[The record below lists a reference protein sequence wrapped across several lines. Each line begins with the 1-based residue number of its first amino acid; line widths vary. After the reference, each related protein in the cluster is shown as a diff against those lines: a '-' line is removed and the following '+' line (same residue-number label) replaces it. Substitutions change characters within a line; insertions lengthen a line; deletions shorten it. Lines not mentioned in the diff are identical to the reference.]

1 MIVTEKR
8 EDASPILDQKVEPDS
23 PIKEWLVD
31 YSGRKYQAEIAKF
44 KTETGKD
51 FDWNGDVTV
60 EIIIETL
67 ATEFPEF
74 VMALAEE
81 NFIRGYQQALY
92 DVDNGAPSGFL
103 SQFGRVQ
110 TDTQSEEQE

>member
-23 PIKEWLVD
+23 PLKEWLVK
-31 YSGRKYQAEIAKF
+31 YSGMKYKAELARF
-44 KTETGKD
+44 RAETGKD

-60 EIIIETL
+60 EIIVETM
-67 ATEFPEF
+67 ANEFPEF

-81 NFIRGYQQALY
+81 NFIRGYRQAFA
-92 DVDNGAPSGFL
+92 DMEAGMEMANA
-103 SQFGRVQ
+103 
-110 TDTQSEEQE
+110 EQKEQA